1 MTTLKDLIHDT
12 IVEYLTASTE
22 LDDIDAQELT
32 EEICDVVGD
41 FIDLQ
46 LS

>member
-12 IVEYLTASTE
+12 IVEYLQASTE
-22 LDDIDAQELT
+22 LNDIDAQELT
-32 EEICDVVGD
+32 EEICEVMGD
-41 FIDLQ
+41 FMDLQ